1 MDYSLKNKIKNNGKN
16 QSKKN
21 GDVPIG
27 TIDLS
32 QNKKQEHHINKSLF
46 TS

>member
-1 MDYSLKNKIKNNGKN
+1 MDHSLMNKIKNNGKN
-16 QSKKN
+16 QNKN
-21 GDVPIG
+21 NKDVPIG